1 MTAAHDSDNGLTTAA
16 IGLLAYASADVA
28 HHVFGHGGVCLAL
41 GGSVLSLSSVFVD
54 CTLRGTAIDLAG
66 PFMNLALGILAL
78 AVVGLAPRARAA
90 TRLFW
95 ILVAA
100 FNLFWFAMQ
109 LVFSVVTRTD
119 DWAWAMLDFHIC
131 APSRY
136 TAIVLGIALYLL
148 TARLLAAPLAAYAK
162 PRARLTRIVLI
173 ALGSALLLASATVA
187 FDHHTP
193 HALLRSA
200 IPQAILLP
208 VGLLFVP
215 ERAAALATVSQAA
228 ARISFSVRWLI
239 GAGLVAAV
247 SIGLLG
253 PGFAI
258 G

>member
-1 MTAAHDSDNGLTTAA
+1 MSADHSDDGLTTAA
-16 IGLLAYASADVA
+16 IGLLAYASADIA
-28 HHVFGHGGVCLAL
+28 HHVFGHGGACLAL
-41 GGSVLSLSSVFVD
+41 GGSIVSLSSVFVD

-66 PFMNLALGILAL
+66 PFMNLAFGSLAL
-78 AVVGLAPRARAA
+78 LVLRLAPRASAP

-119 DWAWAMLDFHIC
+119 DWAWAMLDFHVG
-131 APSRY
+131 APGRY
-136 TAIVLGIALYLL
+136 AGIVLGIALYLL
-148 TARLLAAPLAAYAK
+148 TARLVAAPLAAYAK
-162 PRARLTRIVLI
+162 PRARATRIVLI
-173 ALGSALLLASATVA
+173 ALCSALLLAGATA
-187 FDHHTP
+187 ALDRHTP

-208 VGLLFVP
+208 IGLLFVP
-215 ERAAALATVSQAA
+215 ERAAALAPMSQAA
-228 ARISFSVRWLI
+228 PLAFSVRWLI
-239 GAGLVAAV
+239 GAGLIAAA
-247 SIGLLG
+247 SIALLG

>member
-1 MTAAHDSDNGLTTAA
+1 MSADRSDDGLTTAA
-16 IGLLAYASADVA
+16 IGLLAYASADIA
-28 HHVFGHGGVCLAL
+28 HHVFGHGGACLAL
-41 GGSVLSLSSVFVD
+41 GGRVVSLSSVFVD

-66 PFMNLALGILAL
+66 PFMNLALGVPAL
-78 AVVGLAPRARAA
+78 LVLRLAPRAAAA

-119 DWAWAMLDFHIC
+119 DWAWAMLDLHVG
-131 APSRY
+131 APGRY
-136 TAIVLGIALYLL
+136 AAIVLGIAFYLL

-173 ALGSALLLASATVA
+173 ALGSALLLAGATVV

-193 HALLRSA
+193 HALLRNA

-215 ERAAALATVSQAA
+215 ERAAALAPSGQAA
-228 ARISFSVRWLI
+228 AKLSFSASWLI
-239 GAGLVAAV
+239 AAGLIAAA
-247 SIGLLG
+247 SICLLG

>member
-1 MTAAHDSDNGLTTAA
+1 MSEDRSDNGMTLAA
-16 IGLLAYASADVA
+16 IGLLAYASADIA
-28 HHVFGHGGVCLAL
+28 HHVFGHGGACLAL

-78 AVVGLAPRARAA
+78 LVLRLAPRASAA

-119 DWAWAMLDFHIC
+119 DWAWAMLDFHVG
-131 APSRY
+131 APGRY

-148 TARLLAAPLAAYAK
+148 TARLVAAPLAAYAK
-162 PRARLTRIVLI
+162 PRTRATRIVLI
-173 ALGSALLLASATVA
+173 ALGSALLLAVTTAV

-215 ERAAALATVSQAA
+215 ERAAALAPPSHVAA
-228 ARISFSVRWLI
+228 PLGFSLSWLM
-239 GAGLVAAV
+239 GAGLVAVA

>member
-28 HHVFGHGGVCLAL
+28 HHVFGHGGGCLAL

-109 LVFSVVTRTD
+109 LGFCVVTRTD
-119 DWAWAMLDFHIC
+119 DWSWAMLDFHVG
-131 APSRY
+131 APGRY
-136 TAIVLGIALYLL
+136 AAIVLGIAVYLL
-148 TARLLAAPLAAYAK
+148 TARLVAAPLAAYAR
-162 PRARLTRIVLI
+162 PRARVTRIVLI
-173 ALGSALLLASATVA
+173 ALSSALLLAVTTAV

-193 HALLRSA
+193 HALLRNA

-215 ERAAALATVSQAA
+215 ERAAALAPTIQAA
-228 ARISFSVRWLI
+228 SPLPYSVTWLI
-239 GAGLVAAV
+239 GAALVAV
-247 SIGLLG
+247 PSIGLLG

>member
-1 MTAAHDSDNGLTTAA
+1 MSEDRSDNGLTAGA
-16 IGLLAYASADVA
+16 IGMLGYASADIA
-28 HHVFGHGGVCLAL
+28 HHVFGHGGACLAR
-41 GGSVLSLSSVFVD
+41 GGSILSLSSVFVD

-66 PFMNLALGILAL
+66 PFMNLALGIVAL
-78 AVVGLAPRARAA
+78 IVLKLAPRASAA

-119 DWAWAMLDFHIC
+119 DWAWAMLDFHVG
-131 APSRY
+131 APGRY
-136 TAIVLGIALYLL
+136 AAIVLGIALYLV
-148 TARLLAAPLAAYAK
+148 TVRLVAAPLAAYAK
-162 PRARLTRIVLI
+162 PRARVTRLVLI
-173 ALGSALLLASATVA
+173 ALGSALLLAAATAV
-187 FDHHTP
+187 FDHRTP
-193 HALLRSA
+193 HALLRNA

-208 VGLLFVP
+208 IGLLFVP
-215 ERAAALATVSQAA
+215 ERAAGLASESPAA
-228 ARISFSVRWLI
+228 APLAFSLSWLI
-239 GAGLVAAV
+239 GAALVAVV